1 MLSYLLGM
9 KRYGNLY
16 PKIYSEDNLYAAI
29 SNAKK
34 GKTKYSEVRNVVNNS
49 EYYVGILRD
58 MLINHEFHT
67 AKYRT
72 KFVYE
77 PKVREIYIL
86 PFFPDRIVHHAIA
99 QVLRPIWEPMFI
111 YDCYSAIPGKG
122 LHAGHYR
129 LHSFLKDKE
138 NTKYCLK
145 FDIAKFY
152 PSIDHDILFE
162 ILQRKIKCRETL
174 EILRDVV
181 YSPGGGKNAPIGNYL
196 SQYFSNLYLNEF
208 DHWLKEERG
217 IKYYLRYCDD
227 GVILNNDRRF
237 LKNLEEDISSFM
249 ENNLLLHLNAKTRVT
264 PVDAQGIDFLGY
276 KSFRDYSLLRK
287 SSAKKFKRKIRYI
300 ERHYGEMEDSSIVS
314 SIMSYYGWLKHCNSH
329 NLQRK
334 YIFENENLMGIY
346 DDACG
351 NLEIVNRLQMI
362 KSL

>member
-1 MLSYLLGM
+1 M
-9 KRYGNLY
+9 KRYGELY
-16 PKIYSEDNLYAAI
+16 PKICSKDNLYAAI

-34 GKTKYSEVRNVVNNS
+34 GKTKYSEVRKVLNES
-49 EYYVGILRD
+49 EYYIGALQD
-58 MLINHEFHT
+58 MLRNHEFST
-67 AKYRT
+67 AAYRT
-72 KFVYE
+72 KYVYE
-77 PKVREIYIL
+77 PKVREIFIL

-129 LHSFLKDKE
+129 LHKFLQDKG

-162 ILQRKIKCRETL
+162 ILQRKIKCKETL
-174 EILRDVV
+174 EILRDIV

-227 GVILNNDRRF
+227 GVILHKDRAF
-237 LKNLEEDISSFM
+237 LKELECEIGVF
-249 ENNLLLHLNAKTRVT
+249 LHDKLSLKLNAKTRVT
-264 PVDAQGIDFLGY
+264 PVDVQGIDFLGY

-287 SSAKKFKRKIRYI
+287 SSARRFKRKIRNI
-300 ERHYGEMEDSSIVS
+300 ERHHNEMKDSSVVS
-314 SIMSYYGWLKHCNSH
+314 SVMSYYGWLKHCNSY

-334 YIFENENLMGIY
+334 YIFENENLMKIY
-346 DDACG
+346 ANACG
-351 NLEIVNRLQMI
+351 NLGIVNQLQAI
-362 KSL
+362 KS